1 MAHLDTMEVRHT
13 ALEVIFDLLMWYG
26 LHAFMD
32 QENSVENTRNFEAAL
47 ESNISDTYTQGG
59 NLSLNDLN
67 SQGANPIVAVIS
79 KLLDDRD
86 LDIRTKVLICANFF
100 IKKSKFSHICRYTKI
115 KESRQY
121 VLSYLNNT
129 FSRPPSF

>member
-1 MAHLDTMEVRHT
+1 MAHLDAMEVRHT

-26 LHAFMD
+26 LQAFMD
-32 QENSVENTRNFEAAL
+32 QENSAENTIDRNIEAAL

-86 LDIRTKVLICANFF
+86 LDIRTKVCNLIKLARPFPF
-100 IKKSKFSHICRYTKI
+100 AVFPFPGKF
-115 KESRQY
+115 QY
-121 VLSYLNNT
+121 YKTIRS
-129 FSRPPSF
+129 

>member
-1 MAHLDTMEVRHT
+1 MAHLDAMEVRHT

-26 LHAFMD
+26 LQAFMD
-32 QENSVENTRNFEAAL
+32 QENSAENTIDRNIEAAL

-86 LDIRTKVLICANFF
+86 LDIRTKVCD
-100 IKKSKFSHICRYTKI
+100 SQC
-115 KESRQY
+115 
-121 VLSYLNNT
+121 
-129 FSRPPSF
+129 